1 MINKF
6 KKIVI
11 KIGSSS
17 IIDEKTGKV
26 KIKWLNSLCKEIE
39 LLANE
44 NKKIVIVSSGAI
56 ALGKKTISNHKVISR
71 LEDKQAAAAIGQ
83 IELANCWQQALKK
96 NKINSAQLLL
106 TLDDSEIRRRYL
118 NVRKTISSL
127 HKNKVIPI
135 INENDTV
142 ATEEI
147 RYGDNDRLAAR
158 VAQMVDADLL
168 IMLSDVDGLYTQ
180 SPIKNKQA
188 KKIININE
196 INESIEKMAGS
207 KHSKLGSGG
216 MTTKIW
222 AAKICMDSGCST
234 VIANGHKINTL
245 SKINKKNSTWFHASK
260 SPSSSRKQ
268 WLLNHLH
275 PSGTIIIDNGATK
288 AVFQNKSLL
297 PAGVIEIKGKFSRG
311 DVISVTNI
319 KNKKIGI
326 GVIAYDS
333 HDAIKIMGKN
343 SKDIKHILGYD
354 GRDELIHKDDLVKI
368 KLEEGKKIEDMDNE
382 YISYNND
389 LSEEMLIDFKN
400 IKSNNLIDYKYRLT
414 LGKTLYILFF

>member
-17 IIDEKTGKV
+17 IIDEKTKKV
-26 KIKWLNSLCKEIE
+26 RIKWLNSLCNDISALIK
-39 LLANE
+39 E
-44 NKKIVIVSSGAI
+44 NKKIAIVSSGAI
-56 ALGKKTISNHKVISR
+56 ALGKNFITNKQTLHR

-83 IELANCWQQALKK
+83 IELANCWKKALKK

-127 HKNKVIPI
+127 QKNKIIPV

-158 VAQMVDADLL
+158 VAQMIDADLL
-168 IMLSDVDGLYTQ
+168 IMLSDVDGLYTE
-180 SPIKNKQA
+180 SPKKNKRAKRIKNI
-188 KKIININE
+188 KKIDA
-196 INESIEKMAGS
+196 SIEKMAYSHNS
-207 KHSKLGSGG
+207 KFGSGG

-222 AAKICMDSGCST
+222 AAKICMNSGCST
-234 VIANGHKINTL
+234 VIANGLNIYPL
-245 SKINKKNSTWFHASK
+245 STINKINSTWFHASN

-275 PSGTIIIDNGATK
+275 QSGTIVIDNGAVK

-297 PAGVIEIKGKFSRG
+297 PAGVVEVKGKFNRG
-311 DVISVTNI
+311 DVISLTNN

-333 HDAIKIMGKN
+333 HEAKKIIGKN
-343 SKDIKHILGYD
+343 SKDIKHILGYE
-354 GRDELIHKDDLVKI
+354 GRDELIHKDDLVK
-368 KLEEGKKIEDMDNE
+368 MN
-382 YISYNND
+382 S
-389 LSEEMLIDFKN
+389 
-400 IKSNNLIDYKYRLT
+400 
-414 LGKTLYILFF
+414 

>member
-17 IIDEKTGKV
+17 IINEKTGKV
-26 KIKWLNSLCKEIE
+26 KIRWLNSICKDIRD
-39 LLANE
+39 LANE
-44 NKKIVIVSSGAI
+44 NKKIAVVSSGAI
-56 ALGKKTISNHKVISR
+56 ALGAKFITSHKTISR

-83 IELANCWQQALKK
+83 IELANCWQQILKK
-96 NKINSAQLLL
+96 NKINSAQILL

-127 HKNKVIPI
+127 HKNKIIPI

-158 VAQMVDADLL
+158 VAQMIDADLL
-168 IMLSDVDGLYTQ
+168 IMLSDVDGLYTE
-180 SPIKNKQA
+180 SPTKNKQA
-188 KKIININE
+188 KKIINIKK
-196 INESIEKMAGS
+196 INTSIEKMADS
-207 KHSKLGSGG
+207 QHSKLGSGG

-222 AAKICMDSGCST
+222 AAKICMNSGCST
-234 VIANGHKINTL
+234 VITNGHKNYPL
-245 SKINKKNSTWFHASK
+245 SKINNKNSTWFHASK

-311 DVISVTNI
+311 DVISVTNT

-333 HDAIKIMGKN
+333 HDAKKIIGKN
-343 SKDIKHILGYD
+343 SKDIKGILGYE

-368 KLEEGKKIEDMDNE
+368 N
-382 YISYNND
+382 
-389 LSEEMLIDFKN
+389 
-400 IKSNNLIDYKYRLT
+400 T
-414 LGKTLYILFF
+414 